1 MTKRKVRVETENMK
15 TVMKEMSS
23 KIDEIEEMLKNT
35 REKVEES
42 KKIFDTPTATYF
54 RQKVFDYID
63 EQKLFMNN
71 DVRPLVE
78 VLGTIANTYEE
89 DFDEEAG
96 VISNNKKNSNGK
108 TNMTGSNSSNTN
120 NGKTGGN
127 NG

>member
-35 REKVEES
+35 RVKVEES

-96 VISNNKKNSNGK
+96 VISNNKKNSNK
-108 TNMTGSNSSNTN
+108 TVGSNGTSTN
-120 NGKTGGN
+120 YGKTGGN

>member
-35 REKVEES
+35 RVKVEES

-96 VISNNKKNSNGK
+96 VISNNKKNSNK
-108 TNMTGSNSSNTN
+108 TAGSNSSNTN